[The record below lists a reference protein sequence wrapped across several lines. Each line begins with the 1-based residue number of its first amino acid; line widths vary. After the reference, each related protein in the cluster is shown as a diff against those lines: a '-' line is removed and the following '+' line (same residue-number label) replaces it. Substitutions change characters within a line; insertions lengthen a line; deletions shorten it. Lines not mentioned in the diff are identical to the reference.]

1 MIRIII
7 DSEWFSKEKCYNNPK
22 YLYIYGD
29 NLLRKGGKGQAIIRT
44 CYNSAGITTK
54 RYPSNCEG
62 SFFLDAD
69 IDEFKEELEAD
80 ISYIFTRMP
89 KYEALV
95 FPKDG
100 LGTGLAALPTTSPLC
115 FKYLSLRLEEITGY
129 KHNSKGFSV

>member
-1 MIRIII
+1 MIRTVIEP
-7 DSEWFSKEKCYNNPK
+7 EWFSKDKCYANPK
-22 YLYIYGD
+22 YLYVFGD
-29 NLLRKGGKGQAIIRT
+29 NLLRKGERGQAVIRR
-44 CYNSAGITTK
+44 CYNSAGIITK
-54 RYPSNCEG
+54 KYPSNSEG

-69 IDEFKEELEAD
+69 IDEFKEILETD
-80 ISYIFTRMP
+80 ISDIFTRMT
-89 KYEALV
+89 KYNALV